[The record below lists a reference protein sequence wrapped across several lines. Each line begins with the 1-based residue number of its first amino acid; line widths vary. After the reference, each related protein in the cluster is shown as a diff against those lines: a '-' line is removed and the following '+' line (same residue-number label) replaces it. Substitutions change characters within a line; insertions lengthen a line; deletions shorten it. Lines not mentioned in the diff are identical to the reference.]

1 MADPWAE
8 FADAK
13 GDPWREFDDAPV
25 ARPAVPLR
33 PTGAVHDGDTFG
45 LSSGANARLSGVD
58 AFELAQVGRRRDGS
72 LVPLGKDA
80 RGFLKGQVSPNS
92 TVIDTGTRSYGRPVM
107 MLENGGQDVGPSI
120 LRSGLGMA
128 TPQYL
133 RDDPRLSTYM
143 EAERFARQNRQGAFG
158 TRFKAPWDYRRD
170 PWSPAELSANG
181 KGAATFWDEP
191 TPFQGV
197 RPEIAQGYIALAQDP
212 KSTAADLMAYAKA
225 NGFTIDPKKAEQFI
239 KARSQPGAK
248 VSDQVTYEELPPV
261 LTDSGEARSVPVS
274 GGWSIPSTCS
284 TSWAAWSMR
293 SAGPKAAK
301 ASGIAIAASV
311 TSCGAT
317 SIRTATFSDM
327 TTPSTPMRGS
337 AGNSRAGCWLLA
349 RQSRVSASVLPVRR
363 FAQARAG
370 LWRKRLPRRRCA
382 AGLQL
387 LAQSRVGWPG
397 SVPGRDRLSSA
408 FPLLLRVLASGLPLA
423 RERVSCFRISMQGRA
438 GSCAPVVGM
447 RGPNFRMPL
456 PKVRAEAQT
465 SMPPQV

>member
-25 ARPAVPLR
+25 TRTAVPLR

-45 LSSGANARLSGVD
+45 LNSGSNASTPDRR
-58 AFELAQVGRRRDGS
+58 AFELAQVGHRRDGS

-92 TVIDTGTRSYGRPVM
+92 TAIDTGTRSYGRPVM

-128 TPQYL
+128 TPHYL
-133 RDDPRLSTYM
+133 RDDPRLGTYM

-158 TRFKAPWDYRRD
+158 TQFQAPWEYRRN
-170 PWSPAELSANG
+170 PWSPAELSTNG

-225 NGFTIDPKKAEQFI
+225 NGFTIDPRKAEQFI

-261 LTDSGEARSVPVS
+261 LTDSGDGALGSALRGVADPINMLDEMGGVVDALGGTQGRESVWNSDRRFGDILWNNIDQYRDILRYDDAFRRIDRGNWPRCCPHRAAIGREPICGGGRGKGSGAQPAHGGRRDRGRIGRVRCRGGIACPSASFGCGGRRAR
-274 GGWSIPSTCS
+274 GGVRCGDRRVAALSQCRGAE
-284 TSWAAWSMR
+284 AAWR
-293 SAGPKAAK
+293 
-301 ASGIAIAASV
+301 
-311 TSCGAT
+311 
-317 SIRTATFSDM
+317 
-327 TTPSTPMRGS
+327 
-337 AGNSRAGCWLLA
+337 L
-349 RQSRVSASVLPVRR
+349 
-363 FAQARAG
+363 AQAR
-370 LWRKRLPRRRCA
+370 
-382 AGLQL
+382 
-387 LAQSRVGWPG
+387 
-397 SVPGRDRLSSA
+397 
-408 FPLLLRVLASGLPLA
+408 
-423 RERVSCFRISMQGRA
+423 
-438 GSCAPVVGM
+438 
-447 RGPNFRMPL
+447 
-456 PKVRAEAQT
+456 
-465 SMPPQV
+465 